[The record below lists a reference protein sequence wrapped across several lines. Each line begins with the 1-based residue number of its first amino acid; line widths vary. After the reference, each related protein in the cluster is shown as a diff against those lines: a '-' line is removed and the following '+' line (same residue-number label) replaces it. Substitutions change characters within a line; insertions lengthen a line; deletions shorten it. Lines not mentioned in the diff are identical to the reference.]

1 MRGRIKRI
9 SSKQGMGFI
18 TTDDGSEIYFDKY
31 SLMGVNIESFNEG
44 DQVEY
49 EIEVPAKAPKAV
61 KIQITFWPPVTASN
75 FSFYSVNHYC
85 PV

>member
-9 SSKQGMGFI
+9 SPKQGMGFI

-31 SLMGVNIESFNEG
+31 SLMGVNINSFNEG

-49 EIEVPAKAPKAV
+49 EIEESAKAPKAV
-61 KIQITFWPPVTASN
+61 KIQITF
-75 FSFYSVNHYC
+75 
-85 PV
+85 

>member
-1 MRGRIKRI
+1 
-9 SSKQGMGFI
+9 MGFI

-49 EIEVPAKAPKAV
+49 EIEVAAKAPKAV
-61 KIQITFWPPVTASN
+61 KIQITF
-75 FSFYSVNHYC
+75 
-85 PV
+85 